1 VQDTCAKKTIENT
14 STCLGVNPGKPDGD
28 AYVKEQHRLVDLV
41 QPQVCGTAAQS
52 LLSFPL
58 RRIQRDVSVRGR
70 DVAGVLKQYTTF
82 VKPSYETFVA
92 PSRRHAD
99 VIIPWAKD
107 ANEVAIELITE
118 HIRSKLKQPDLRYP
132 PPPASCFAALYPR
145 RPSKT
150 RC

>member
-1 VQDTCAKKTIENT
+1 MQVGMLHTCKYALPNT
-14 STCLGVNPGKPDGD
+14 KGVDHSTSCWKSCLS
-28 AYVKEQHRLVDLV
+28 R
-41 QPQVCGTAAQS
+41 C
-52 LLSFPL
+52 
-58 RRIQRDVSVRGR
+58 RIQRDVSVRGR

-118 HIRSKLKQPDLRYP
+118 HIRSKLKQPDLR
-132 PPPASCFAALYPR
+132 
-145 RPSKT
+145 
-150 RC
+150 